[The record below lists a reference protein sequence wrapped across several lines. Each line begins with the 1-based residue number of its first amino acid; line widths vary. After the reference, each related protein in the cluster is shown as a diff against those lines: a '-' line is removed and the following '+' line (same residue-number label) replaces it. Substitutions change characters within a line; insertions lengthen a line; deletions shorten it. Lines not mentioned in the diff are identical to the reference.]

1 MSQETAV
8 AVKDDGAF
16 KNRDIQIAR
25 HGTKIV
31 LPADPRE
38 MTENEAIE
46 ALTRIKAERE
56 KVVGVHEEVDA
67 YPLEGAWA
75 LRKVLERM
83 FGYVVTA
90 EPAKFMGQTFPAC
103 HLVTLETGFKK
114 TEQVIW
120 GKFGV
125 PGVEGEFQTSAGRNN
140 KGHFQF
146 VVSGK
151 VKLKD
156 QKIIK
161 TIIDEVRVYVSAN
174 SLYRG
179 QAVKISTIENE
190 NNPGNFEVD
199 FNNPPSFMDLSKVN
213 EKELVF
219 SDDVQSIIETN
230 LYTPIERTQECRDAK
245 IPLKRSV
252 LLEGPFGTGK
262 TLAAFVTAKKAV
274 EHKWTFIY
282 MDRAQALKDVL
293 VFARK
298 YAPVVVFGEDIEQVA
313 SGGRDTKVN
322 DVLNNID
329 GIDSKGHEV
338 ICVFTTNN
346 IEKIEPAMLRAGRLD
361 VVVSVLPPDAKA
373 AEKLIRVYGREFVGA
388 DEKLTESCKELA
400 GQIPASIREAVE
412 KAKLFG
418 IKTMAKLKDSGQ
430 LPHNAPLKITDEDVR
445 DAAVSMKRHLAL
457 VNRRKPQ
464 PLTAGDELALAF
476 VKVLGSTTSDNDGG
490 HYDTRDTAITH
501 RNDVNNQVEAMQ

>member
-1 MSQETAV
+1 MSQSEANM
-8 AVKDDGAF
+8 VKDDGAF

-25 HGTKIV
+25 AGTKIV

-90 EPAKFMGQTFPAC
+90 EPVKMFGQTFPAC
-103 HLVTLETGFKK
+103 HLVTLETGFGK

-161 TIIDEVRVYVSAN
+161 QIIDEVRVYVSQN

-179 QAVKISTIENE
+179 QAIKISTMEKE
-190 NNPGNFEVD
+190 GQEGTYEVD
-199 FNNPPSFMDLSKVN
+199 FNNPPSFMDLTRVN
-213 EKELVF
+213 EAELVF

-245 IPLKRSV
+245 IPLKRTV

-274 EHKWTFIY
+274 RHNWTFIY

-298 YAPVVVFGEDIEQVA
+298 YAPVVVFGEDVEQVA

-361 VVVSVLPPDAKA
+361 VVISVLPPDAKA
-373 AEKLIRVYGREFVGA
+373 AERLIRVYGQTLIDKNENLEGA
-388 DEKLTESCKELA
+388 CKELA
-400 GQIPASIREAVE
+400 GQIPAFIREGVE
-412 KAKLFG
+412 RAKLFAVRHLKPG
-418 IKTMAKLKDSGQ
+418 EKLRLTS
-430 LPHNAPLKITDEDVR
+430 EDVR
-445 DAAVSMKRHLAL
+445 LAAVGMKRHFAL
-457 VNRRKPQ
+457 VNKAKPK
-464 PLTAGDELALAF
+464 PLTHGDELALAL
-476 VKVLGSTTSDNDGG
+476 VKILGSSTSASDTG
-490 HYDTRDTAITH
+490 HYDTRELAITH
-501 RNDVNNQVEAMQ
+501 RTDVNNQTDVLSQ

>member
-1 MSQETAV
+1 MGQDQEETKK
-8 AVKDDGAF
+8 KDDGAF
-16 KNRDIQIAR
+16 KNRDIQIAKM
-25 HGTKIV
+25 GTKIV

-67 YPLEGAWA
+67 FPLEGAWA
-75 LRKVLERM
+75 LRKVLEKM
-83 FGYVVTA
+83 YGYVVTA
-90 EPAKFMGQTFPAC
+90 EPMKMFGMTIPAC
-103 HLVTLETGFKK
+103 HLVTLETGFGT

-146 VVSGK
+146 VISGK

-156 QKIIK
+156 QKTIK
-161 TIIDEVRVYVSAN
+161 TIVDEVRAYISAN

-179 QAVKISTIENE
+179 QAIKISTTEKE
-190 NNPGNFEVD
+190 GQEGQFEVD
-199 FNNPPSFMDLSKVN
+199 FNNPPSFMDLTRVN
-213 EKELVF
+213 EAELVF

-262 TLAAFVTAKKAV
+262 TLAAYVTAKKAV
-274 EHKWTFIY
+274 RHQWTFIY

-293 VFARK
+293 IFARK
-298 YAPVVVFGEDIEQVA
+298 YAPVVVFGEDIEQVT
-313 SGGRDTKVN
+313 SGGRDSKVN

-346 IEKIEPAMLRAGRLD
+346 IEKIEPAMLRPGRLD
-361 VVVSVLPPDAKA
+361 VIVSVLPPDAKA
-373 AEKLIRVYGREFVGA
+373 AERLIRVYGQALVAKDEDLSGA
-388 DEKLTESCKELA
+388 CQELA
-400 GQIPASIREAVE
+400 GQIPAFIREAVE
-412 KAKLFG
+412 SAKLFA
-418 IKTMAKLKDSGQ
+418 INKLPLGEKLTK
-430 LPHNAPLKITDEDVR
+430 LPG
-445 DAAVSMKRHLAL
+445 DAIRLAAIGKKRHFAL
-457 VNRRKPQ
+457 VNKTKPK
-464 PLTAGDELALAF
+464 PLTAGDELALAM
-476 VKVLGSTTSDNDGG
+476 VKVLGSTTSEGDAG
-490 HYDTRDTAITH
+490 HYDTLDSAITH
-501 RNDVNNQVEAMQ
+501 RNDISNQTKVLAQ